1 MSDSVLSNISFSDY
15 DDISFFADKS
25 TEKPLVK
32 DKKITILKIVV
43 ICLVTLLALE
53 ALLYTVVIPCLAPA
67 KMECHGN
74 KTLSSQEVIKILA
87 EVDNQAWLTF
97 DTQRAVNILSGV
109 SCIESVSV
117 EKQFPDKVIINLK
130 ERKSVAK
137 TLVTMDGRTSAI
149 QIDENGVL
157 FSITSQTLSGDSN
170 IPLITGLPVSQMQ
183 DGTRLPSCYRTLM
196 EQISQIAKLPQKY
209 FAAISEINVVPKDYG
224 NFELVLYP
232 IHSRVKVLLDSS
244 LTEEALEYMIVT
256 LDVVNMIELDVTE
269 IDLRY
274 GAVSYR
280 TRQD

>member
-15 DDISFFADKS
+15 DDISFLADDS
-25 TEKPLVK
+25 SDKPLVK
-32 DKKITILKIVV
+32 DKKITILRIVV
-43 ICLVTLLALE
+43 ICLVALLALE

-67 KMECHGN
+67 KIECSGN
-74 KTLSSQEVIKILA
+74 KILSSQDVIKALSDV
-87 EVDNQAWLTF
+87 EDQAWLTF
-97 DTQRAVNILSGV
+97 DTQKAVNIISGM
-109 SCIESVSV
+109 SCVESVSV
-117 EKQFPDKVIINLK
+117 EKMFPDRVIVNLK

-137 TLVTMDGRTSAI
+137 TLITSEGRTSAI
-149 QIDENGVL
+149 QIDKNGVL
-157 FSITSQTLSGDSN
+157 FSASSQNLAGDSN
-170 IPLITGLPVSQMQ
+170 LPLITGLPVNQMQ
-183 DGTRLPSCYRTLM
+183 DGTRLPSCYRGLM
-196 EQISQIAKLPQKY
+196 EQISQIASLPQKY

-232 IHSRVKVLLDSS
+232 IHSRVRVLLDSS
-244 LTEEALEYMIVT
+244 LTEAALEYMIVT